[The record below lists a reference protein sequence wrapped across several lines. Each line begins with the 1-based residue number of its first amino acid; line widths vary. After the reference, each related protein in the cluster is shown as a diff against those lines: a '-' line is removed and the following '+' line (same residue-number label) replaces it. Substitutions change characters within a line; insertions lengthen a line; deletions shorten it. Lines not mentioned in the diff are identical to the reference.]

1 MVVQAAPVTASTIVV
16 AVDVGKNEFAVS
28 ATDVNR
34 TVLLKPRLGCPMTA
48 RALRQVVVDVERLLP
63 PQARVKVGIEAAGHY
78 HRPLLSPQS
87 WPAGWELLELNPGH
101 VTEQRRVLG
110 KRTIKTDAVDLQAM
124 TELLLAGRGLPVR
137 GSDAVLAELTAW
149 SAHRISRVAL
159 RTATKNQLLS
169 QLDRTFPGLTIAL
182 PDVLGTKVGRLVAA
196 EFADPARLAS
206 LGSSRFIRFGAT
218 RGLQIRRPTAD
229 KLLAAAKD
237 ALPMPDAAVARAV
250 LAADLVLLADLDSQI
265 DAATEQLARLVPPSP
280 FAPLLTVK
288 GWGAVRAGNYGGALG
303 DPSRFTTSRQ
313 VYRTAGLNPIQYES
327 AGKRRDSVISREGSV
342 ELRRAL
348 IDLGVGL
355 WLNDPAAKQH
365 AARLR
370 ARGKNG
376 LVIACHGAPREP
388 DRLRPRPRPAALRPQ
403 PLDLTGGARAASQ
416 LRPAVPPSRA
426 RRTRTRRRPGYGR
439 PAMVMPL
446 LAWRPGPSPRG
457 SPNEARR
464 PPRPGRSHTSAWAPG
479 TLTGSNPAD
488 INNNSA
494 TRSR

>member
-28 ATDVNR
+28 VTDADR
-34 TVLLKPRLGCPMTA
+34 SVLLKPRLGCSMTA
-48 RALRQVVVDVERLLP
+48 PALRRVVQDVERVLP

-78 HRPLLSPQS
+78 HRPLLARES
-87 WPAGWELLELNPGH
+87 WPTGWELLELNPGH

-137 GSDAVLAELTAW
+137 SGDAVLTELTAW
-149 SAHRISRVAL
+149 SAHRTGRVAM
-159 RTATKNQLLS
+159 RTATKNQLLG
-169 QLDRTFPGLTIAL
+169 QLDRTFPGLTLAL
-182 PDVLGTKVGRLVAA
+182 PDVLGTKVGRLVAT
-196 EFADPARLAS
+196 EFADPARLAA
-206 LGSSRFIRFGAT
+206 LGSGRFVRFGAT

-229 KLLAAAKD
+229 KLVEAARN

-250 LAADLVLLADLDSQI
+250 LVADLALLADLDRQI
-265 DAATEQLARLVPPSP
+265 NAATAELARLVPLSP

-303 DPSRFTTSRQ
+303 DASRFTSSRQ

-365 AARLR
+365 AAALR
-370 ARGKNG
+370 ARGKKG
-376 LVIACHGAPREP
+376 RVIACAMAHRAN
-388 DRLRPRPRPAALRPQ
+388 RLAFALVR
-403 PLDLTGGARAASQ
+403 DQ
-416 LRPAVPPSRA
+416 LPYDPSRW
-426 RRTRTRRRPGYGR
+426 T
-439 PAMVMPL
+439 
-446 LAWRPGPSPRG
+446 
-457 SPNEARR
+457 
-464 PPRPGRSHTSAWAPG
+464 
-479 TLTGSNPAD
+479 
-488 INNNSA
+488 
-494 TRSR
+494 